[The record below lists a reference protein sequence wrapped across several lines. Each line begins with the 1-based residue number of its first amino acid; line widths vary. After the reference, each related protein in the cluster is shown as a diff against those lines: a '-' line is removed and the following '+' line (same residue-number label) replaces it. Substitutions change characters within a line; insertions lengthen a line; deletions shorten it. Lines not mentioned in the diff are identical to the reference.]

1 LLLLTILII
10 HAHAWAHLLSILIFL
25 KIISWFYIYSF
36 SVYNMPLFTLIELNK
51 FNFIFLGFLSVTKL
65 HFYKSKSSS
74 SLCLFISH
82 HNSICYYTKLLKVV
96 NQIRLLSL
104 KSKTSYKQFYLVIR
118 TFSMKSSCM
127 SCASRY

>member
-1 LLLLTILII
+1 MLLLTILII
-10 HAHAWAHLLSILIFL
+10 HANTWAHLLSILIFL
-25 KIISWFYIYSF
+25 KIISWFHIYSF

-51 FNFIFLGFLSVTKL
+51 FNFIFLCFLSVTKL
-65 HFYKSKSSS
+65 HFYESKSSS

-82 HNSICYYTKLLKVV
+82 HNSICYYTKLFKVV

-104 KSKTSYKQFYLVIR
+104 KSKTSYKQFDLVIR

>member
-1 LLLLTILII
+1 MLLLTILII
-10 HAHAWAHLLSILIFL
+10 HAYTWAHLLSILIFL
-25 KIISWFYIYSF
+25 KIISWFHIYSF

-51 FNFIFLGFLSVTKL
+51 FNFIFLCFLSVTKL
-65 HFYKSKSSS
+65 HFYESKSSS
-74 SLCLFISH
+74 SLSLFISH
-82 HNSICYYTKLLKVV
+82 HNSICDYTKLLKVV

-104 KSKTSYKQFYLVIR
+104 KSKTSYKQFDLVIR